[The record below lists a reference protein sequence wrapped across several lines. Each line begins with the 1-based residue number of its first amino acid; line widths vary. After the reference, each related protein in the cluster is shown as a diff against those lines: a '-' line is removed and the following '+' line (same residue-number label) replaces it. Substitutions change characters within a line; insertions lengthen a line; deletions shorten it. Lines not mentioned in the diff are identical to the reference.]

1 MRNNWLSYFQCPVQ
15 RSSKHRKILEGMGVL
30 LHITTPESSVRS
42 MAVGERDQ
50 AGNMIQLHACGL
62 DGMCHIMNDP
72 FQ

>member
-1 MRNNWLSYFQCPVQ
+1 
-15 RSSKHRKILEGMGVL
+15 MGVL

-42 MAVGERDQ
+42 MAVGEREQ